1 MRSSLNKKLKI
12 LSEAHSIQLKTILK
26 METMSISQERDKFS
40 KIIAS
45 DVGFIKA
52 IKLEELKE
60 IESRER
66 ERIKGEIKKAI
77 SDSRKQE

>member
-12 LSEAHSIQLKTILK
+12 FLEGHCILLKTILK
-26 METMSISQERDKFS
+26 METMSISKERDKFA

-45 DVGFIKA
+45 DVRFIKA

-60 IESRER
+60 MESRER
-66 ERIKGEIKKAI
+66 IEGEIN
-77 SDSRKQE
+77 

>member
-1 MRSSLNKKLKI
+1 
-12 LSEAHSIQLKTILK
+12 
-26 METMSISQERDKFS
+26 METMSISQERDKFA
-40 KIIAS
+40 KITAS

-66 ERIKGEIKKAI
+66 IEGEIKKPI
-77 SDSRKQE
+77 SDRRKQE

>member
-1 MRSSLNKKLKI
+1 MRSSLSKKLKI

-26 METMSISQERDKFS
+26 METMSISQERDKFA
-40 KIIAS
+40 KITAS

-66 ERIKGEIKKAI
+66 IEGEIKKPI
-77 SDSRKQE
+77 SDRRKQE